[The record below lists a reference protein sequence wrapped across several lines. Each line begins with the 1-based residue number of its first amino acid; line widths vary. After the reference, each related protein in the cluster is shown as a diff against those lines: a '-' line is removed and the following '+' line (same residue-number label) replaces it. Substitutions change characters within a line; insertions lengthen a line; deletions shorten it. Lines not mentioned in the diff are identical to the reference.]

1 MVWLVKVTSGMAAAV
16 EGPRTRVE
24 QEEQILDTPEL
35 RGPSIKE
42 EQVPPHMRAA
52 VEVDG
57 TVAVEVDFT
66 KARVVAV
73 QVM

>member
-1 MVWLVKVTSGMAAAV
+1 
-16 EGPRTRVE
+16 VE